1 MVWSLEDN
9 PIEERELKIFKYVR
23 KMSSNAEFAHT
34 VSRFVNLNDYLHKQN
49 YNNPE
54 ELRKDVLSEGRPLF
68 SPSESKQLFRM
79 IAKTGGA
86 TEDVLDEAI
95 GGWLK
100 WLYEWSP
107 GFIKTGTD
115 VVSPLLFIAKTLEAG
130 PFGPMLSI
138 AMDSTAAVLP
148 ATAATIESIVPKVME
163 FIPIPESGPIGE
175 IIGWMIASVFVIL
188 AMLLNISRQHFGQAF
203 IVSFLLIPFFGTT
216 MYSGALSAE
225 KLAGKISTR
234 FTEQRDKLL
243 AVVTKIQTMGTQAA
257 ETLRANLPPIEDV
270 TPPTGSGKGL
280 SSQIHS
286 KSKWRTQ
293 RRSRM

>member
-49 YNNPE
+49 YSNPE

-68 SPSESKQLFRM
+68 SASESKQLFRM
-79 IAKTGGA
+79 LAKTGGA
-86 TEDVLDEAI
+86 TGDVLDEVI

-107 GFIKTGTD
+107 GFIKSGTD
-115 VVSPLLFIAKTLEAG
+115 IVSPLLFIAKTLEAG

-138 AMDSTAAVLP
+138 ALDSTAAALP
-148 ATAATIESIVPKVME
+148 ATAATIESVVPKVMG
-163 FIPIPESGPIGE
+163 FLPIPESGPIGE
-175 IIGWMIASVFVIL
+175 VIGWMIASVFVVL

-216 MYSGALSAE
+216 LYSGALAAE
-225 KLAGKISTR
+225 KLAGKLSTR

-243 AVVTKIQTMGTQAA
+243 AVVSNIQRMGAEAA
-257 ETLRANLPPIEDV
+257 ETLRANLPQVEDV
-270 TPPTGSGKGL
+270 TPATVGGKGL

-293 RRSRM
+293 RRSRV

>member
-9 PIEERELKIFKYVR
+9 PIEQRELKIFKYVR
-23 KMSSNAEFAHT
+23 NMSGNPEFAHT
-34 VSRFVNLNDYLHKQN
+34 VSRFINLNDYLHKQK
-49 YNNPE
+49 YNNSE

-68 SPSESKQLFRM
+68 SGPESKQLFRM
-79 IAKTGGA
+79 ISKTGGA
-86 TEDVLDEAI
+86 TGDILDEAI

-115 VVSPLLFIAKTLEAG
+115 AVSPLLFIAKTLESG

-138 AMDSTAAVLP
+138 AMDSTAAMLP
-148 ATAATIESIVPKVME
+148 ATASTIESVVPKVME

-175 IIGWMIASVFVIL
+175 IIGWMIASVFVLL

-216 MYSGALSAE
+216 LYSGALAAE
-225 KLAGKISTR
+225 KLAGKLSTR
-234 FTEQRDKLL
+234 FTEQKEKLL
-243 AVVTKIQTMGTQAA
+243 EVVRRIQGMGNEAA
-257 ETLRANLPPIEDV
+257 DTLRANLPQIKDV
-270 TPPTGSGKGL
+270 TPATGAGKGL

-293 RRSRM
+293 RRSRT

>member
-9 PIEERELKIFKYVR
+9 PTEQRELKIFKYVR

-34 VSRFVNLNDYLHKQN
+34 VSRFVDLNEYLHKQN
-49 YNNPE
+49 YTSPE

-68 SPSESKQLFRM
+68 SASESRQLFQM
-79 IAKTGGA
+79 LSKTGGA
-86 TEDVLDEAI
+86 TGDLMDETI
-95 GGWLK
+95 KGWLQ

-107 GFIKTGTD
+107 GFVKTGTD
-115 VVSPLLFIAKTLEAG
+115 VISPLLFIAKTLEAG

-138 AMDSTAAVLP
+138 AMDSVAAGLP
-148 ATAATIESIVPKVME
+148 ATAATIESVVPKVMQ
-163 FIPIPESGPIGE
+163 FIPIPEAGPVGE

-203 IVSFLLIPFFGTT
+203 IVSFLMIPFFGTT
-216 MYSGALSAE
+216 LYSGALAAE

-243 AVVTKIQTMGTQAA
+243 AVVSKIRSLGDQAA
-257 ETLRANLPPIEDV
+257 QTLRDNLPPIEDV